1 MKMISKRKIKPCLKC
16 GLKDFIITFEEKK
29 KWNICCT
36 SCHLLLTDYEN
47 EESAVKAWN
56 DFSRKID
63 NLIYEKYTLG
73 YEHGKLSEIENE
85 EL

>member
-1 MKMISKRKIKPCLKC
+1 MLSKRKIKPCLKC

-36 SCHLLLTDYEN
+36 ACNLSLSNFEN
-47 EESAVKAWN
+47 EENAVKEWN
-56 DFSRKID
+56 NFSRQID

-73 YEHGKLSEIENE
+73 YEQGKLSTE
-85 EL
+85 EKDYL